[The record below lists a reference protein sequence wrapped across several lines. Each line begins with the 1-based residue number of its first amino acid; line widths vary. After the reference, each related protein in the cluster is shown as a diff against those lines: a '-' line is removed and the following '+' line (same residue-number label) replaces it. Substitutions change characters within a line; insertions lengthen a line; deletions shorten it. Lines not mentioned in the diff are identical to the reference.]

1 MTNKQMCI
9 MINEIS
15 DNLIDHLHHLFGP
28 PDGIDS
34 EDDLN
39 SLEEPLGTV
48 DELLDSINSIS
59 EEEELLMDLSQA
71 LTRLSFYE
79 AKEDYTRCAKLKKKI
94 TLIQDKLNN
103 L

>member
-9 MINEIS
+9 IINEIS

-39 SLEEPLGTV
+39 SLEEPKTSV
-48 DELLDSINSIS
+48 DDLLDSINSIS
-59 EEEELLMDLSQA
+59 SEEELLMDLAQA

-79 AKEDYTRCAKLKKKI
+79 EKENYQECAKLKKKI
-94 TLIQDKLNN
+94 TLIQTKLNDI
-103 L
+103 

>member
-1 MTNKQMCI
+1 MCI
-9 MINEIS
+9 IINEIS

-39 SLEEPLGTV
+39 SLEEPKTSV
-48 DELLDSINSIS
+48 DDLLDSINSIS
-59 EEEELLMDLSQA
+59 SEEELLMDLAQA

-79 AKEDYTRCAKLKKKI
+79 EKENYQECAKLKKKI
-94 TLIQDKLNN
+94 TLIQTKLNDI
-103 L
+103 

>member
-9 MINEIS
+9 IINEIS
-15 DNLIDHLHHLFGP
+15 DNMIDHLHHLFGP

-59 EEEELLMDLSQA
+59 EEEELLMDLAQA

-79 AKEDYTRCAKLKKKI
+79 AKENYRECAKLKKKI
-94 TLIQDKLNN
+94 TLIQTKLNDI
-103 L
+103 

>member
-1 MTNKQMCI
+1 
-9 MINEIS
+9 MIGEIS

-48 DELLDSINSIS
+48 DELLDSINSIDN
-59 EEEELLMDLSQA
+59 EEELLMDLAQA

-79 AKEDYTRCAKLKKKI
+79 AKEDYARCAKLKKKI
-94 TLIQDKLNN
+94 TSIQNRLNN
-103 L
+103 I

>member
-1 MTNKQMCI
+1 
-9 MINEIS
+9 MIGEIS

-59 EEEELLMDLSQA
+59 GEEELLMDLSQA

-79 AKEDYTRCAKLKKKI
+79 EKENYQECAKLKKKI
-94 TLIQDKLNN
+94 TSIQNKLNN

>member
-9 MINEIS
+9 IINEIS

-34 EDDLN
+34 ENDLKP
-39 SLEEPLGTV
+39 LEEPKTNV
-48 DELLDSINSIS
+48 DDLLDSINSIS
-59 EEEELLMDLSQA
+59 TEEELLMDLAQA

-79 AKEDYTRCAKLKKKI
+79 AKENYRECAKLKKKI
-94 TLIQDKLNN
+94 TLIQTKLNDI
-103 L
+103 

>member
-9 MINEIS
+9 IINEIS
-15 DNLIDHLHHLFGP
+15 DNMIDHLHHLFGP

-39 SLEEPLGTV
+39 SLEEPKTSV
-48 DELLDSINSIS
+48 DDLLDSINSINN
-59 EEEELLMDLSQA
+59 EEELLMDLAQA

-79 AKEDYTRCAKLKKKI
+79 AKEDYAHCAKLKKKI
-94 TLIQDKLNN
+94 TAIQTKLNN
-103 L
+103 I